1 MKKTLIAVVLFSL
14 SVGCGDKK
22 GDEKKGGGPDQPPA
36 AESKAPPPK
45 QVKLVATDL
54 SPAGIEATMQAPEG
68 ATVKEAFGSAE
79 VATADNSFHLEI
91 GTDKADMAARKAEI
105 DGNDINKLKRYVIDE
120 PDGILYESVV
130 MGKSEFHLLVNAE
143 GGESGFECQDSKG
156 PSYTEAQAQAMFKA
170 CKTLA
175 PK

>member
-1 MKKTLIAVVLFSL
+1 MTNTLIAVILISL
-14 SVGCGDKK
+14 LVGCGDKK
-22 GDEKKGGGPDQPPA
+22 DEKTGEGPAKPA
-36 AESKAPPPK
+36 AGESKAPPPK
-45 QVKLVATDL
+45 PVTWVATDL
-54 SPAGIEATMQAPEG
+54 APAGIEATLQAPEG

-91 GTDKADMAARKAEI
+91 STDKADMAARKAEI
-105 DGNDINKLKRYVIDE
+105 GSNDINKLKRYVIDE
-120 PDGILYESVV
+120 ADGILYESVV
-130 MGKSEFHLLVNAE
+130 MGKGEFHLLVNAE

-156 PSYTEAQAQAMFKA
+156 PSYTEDQAQAMFKA